1 MSDKDRK
8 SKTPDSEEFRDIM
21 EAVQD
26 TIPQL
31 ISQLV
36 QSIYSQ
42 DVAKNIAESVGTLYQ
57 NLKKQGLPEDLAL
70 EMTRNYMNIMDI
82 KDLISKGMGQDRQA
96 EDWGEE
102 IERRIRRKRAE
113 KEKD

>member
-21 EAVQD
+21 EAVQE

-36 QSIYSQ
+36 QSIYSPE
-42 DVAKNIAESVGTLYQ
+42 VAKSIAESVGTLYQ
-57 NLKKQGLPEDLAL
+57 SLKKQGLPEEMVL
-70 EMTRNYMNIMDI
+70 EMTRNYMSIMDI
-82 KDLISKGMGQDRQA
+82 KDLISEGMSKGRQA
-96 EDWGEE
+96 DDWGEE
-102 IERRIRRKRAE
+102 VQRRVRRKLAE